1 MKSVFN
7 AYGINVDY
15 RHLSLIADYM
25 TYEGIYKPFNRIGI
39 KANASPLQ
47 KMSFETCLQFFKDAV
62 LTGKLLA
69 RRFTACNLRR
79 VFNLINSLGQ
89 YENFDSP
96 SSRIVAGRTVKAG
109 TGCFELLTKL
119 I

>member
-1 MKSVFN
+1 MVFK

-25 TYEGIYKPFNRIGI
+25 TFEGIYKPFNRIGI

-62 LTGKLLA
+62 LTGKLNYQLFLFVSHA
-69 RRFTACNLRR
+69 DLQKLYSIKVNMKI
-79 VFNLINSLGQ
+79 LIRHHL
-89 YENFDSP
+89 
-96 SSRIVAGRTVKAG
+96 V
-109 TGCFELLTKL
+109 
-119 I
+119 